1 MNKER
6 NKLEEIADEYLKEAG
21 LLHKDVHTLRH
32 TASTTVGKRTEGSK
46 EWRMKSIKSFTR
58 HKSNRAI
65 QRYLH
70 LNENDKKDTAELA
83 SFDAT
88 FGVTFGVTQ

>member
-1 MNKER
+1 
-6 NKLEEIADEYLKEAG
+6 
-21 LLHKDVHTLRH
+21 
-32 TASTTVGKRTEGSK
+32 
-46 EWRMKSIKSFTR
+46 MKSIKSFTR

-83 SFDAT
+83 TFDAT